1 VHAVGAISAGSP
13 LLMRP
18 SPKVSLRPLKSALL
32 LGAGLAVWASLPQ
45 AAAAQAAPA
54 VGQVEEIVVT
64 ARKVSERLQDVPASV
79 TAVTAKQLAA
89 QGINDIQGVAA
100 SVPNVSF
107 SGGIAGAIQGQ
118 VGIRGIST
126 LVRNIGVE
134 SGVGFYVDGVYLG
147 RPDNYNQ
154 ELIDIDR
161 VEVLRGPQGTLFGKN
176 TIAGVFN
183 ITTKQPGAVPEG
195 EIRAETG
202 NYGLARLQA
211 YVMGPIADGVA
222 AKLALGY
229 VYRDGTYK
237 NLSGGDN
244 GDQINMASM
253 RAELVFTPTDKD
265 RLALSFDGLRDRS
278 HPAFFQVTDLA
289 GASGKALIEETTPH
303 TIDNNRPDRLNR
315 DNYGT
320 SIDYTHQFALGE
332 LTSITAF
339 RHSAYLAW
347 LDDDQNQVDYLSS
360 DHWGDKTDFFS
371 QELRFSGAIGSRLTY
386 IVGAYYAHQLITTDR
401 ILTIGNDLLGMPLG
415 DPPLTTKGSVKTNSY
430 ALFANADYKL
440 TDKATLSVGLRASQE
455 DKKVAFDQND
465 PTGIFASIGLPS
477 LSYAASAS
485 NGDVSPTVSLSY
497 KVAPAVTV
505 YGRIAQGFKSAA
517 FNVDLV
523 ASTKGLAA
531 GPETATTYEVG
542 IKSDLFDRRLRAN
555 LGVFR
560 TAYDNMQV
568 SQLLGTGVTLNNA
581 GKATINGVEAEFTAV
596 PIRAIRLDASFG
608 YLDAKYDRYKNCSV
622 PASLGGGETD
632 CSGNQIIGAPDFTAR
647 FGAEYDYPV
656 SLGDIVL
663 RADVTHEAPVYF
675 EATNSSR
682 FRSNEHTLLD
692 MRLGLRTDKWDL
704 FLWSK
709 NITDATYIV
718 YRDDRSASGVLQ
730 TTAYGDPR
738 TFGATL
744 TARF

>member
-1 VHAVGAISAGSP
+1 MAAGLIKTVRSVLLAGASLASLTAPTWVHAQQASP
-13 LLMRP
+13 AAD
-18 SPKVSLRPLKSALL
+18 K
-32 LGAGLAVWASLPQ
+32 PQ
-45 AAAAQAAPA
+45 
-54 VGQVEEIVVT
+54 QVEEVVVT
-64 ARKVSERLQDVPASV
+64 ARKRTEKLQEVPASIS
-79 TAVTAKQLAA
+79 AVSASRLAA
-89 QGINDIQGVAA
+89 SGINDIQGVVG

-147 RPDNYNQ
+147 RPDSYNQ

-183 ITTKQPGAVPEG
+183 ITTKQPGDHPEA
-195 EIRAETG
+195 EIRAEVG
-202 NYGLARLQA
+202 NYDLARIQA

-222 AKLALGY
+222 AKLAMGY
-229 VYRDGTYK
+229 VHRDGTYK
-237 NLSGGDN
+237 NLSGGQN
-244 GDQINMASM
+244 GDQIDTASM
-253 RAELVFTPTDKD
+253 RAQLFYTPTDKD
-265 RLALSFDGLRDRS
+265 KLILSFDGLRDRS

-289 GASGKALIEETTPH
+289 GATGKALIEETTPH
-303 TIDNNRPDRLNR
+303 TINNNRPDKLNR

-320 SIDYTHQFALGE
+320 SITYSHQFAAGE

-339 RHSAYLAW
+339 RHSAYEAW
-347 LDDDQNQVDYLSS
+347 LDDDQNQVDNLSA

-371 QELRFSGAIGSRLTY
+371 QEVRFSGAVGRKLSY
-386 IVGAYYAHQLITTDR
+386 IVGLYYADQLVTTDR
-401 ILTIGNDLLGMPLG
+401 ILAIGNDLLGVPLG
-415 DPPLTTKGSVKTNSY
+415 DPPLTTKGSVRTHSY
-430 ALFANADYKL
+430 AIFANADYKL
-440 TDKATLSVGLRASQE
+440 TDRATLSVGLRGSQE
-455 DKKVAFDQND
+455 DKKVAFDQAD

-485 NGDVSPTVSLSY
+485 NGDLSPTVSLSY
-497 KVAPAVTV
+497 KLAPAITV
-505 YGRIAQGFKSAA
+505 YGRIAEGFKSAA

-523 ASTKGLAA
+523 SSTKGLAA
-531 GPETATTYEVG
+531 GPENATTYEVG
-542 IKSDLFDRRLRAN
+542 VKSDLFERRLRAN
-555 LGVFR
+555 LGVFT

-568 SQLLGTGVTLNNA
+568 SQLLGSGVTLNNA
-581 GKATINGVEAEFTAV
+581 GKATISGVEAEFTAV
-596 PIRAIRLDASFG
+596 PIEPLRLDASFG
-608 YLDAKYDRYKNCSV
+608 YLNAKYDKYKNCGV
-622 PASLGGGETD
+622 PTSLGGGYTD
-632 CSGNQIIGAPDFTAR
+632 CSGKWIVGAPEFTAR

-663 RADVTHEAPVYF
+663 RADVTHESPVYF
-675 EATNSSR
+675 DATNSDR
-682 FRSNEHTLLD
+682 FRSDGHTLLD
-692 MRLGLRTDKWDL
+692 MRLGLRTDRWDI

-709 NITDATYIV
+709 NITNATYIT
-718 YRDDRSASGVLQ
+718 YRDDRTSAGALQ